1 MKRAVIIYGAPGAGK
16 GTQAN
21 LLSAAKGL
29 IHFDTGKFLELIV
42 HDKDEQK
49 DPEIKKEAKLFDT
62 GKLLSPTWV
71 LKIVKEK
78 TGEIAKAGFGVV
90 YSGSPR
96 TLYEAFGS
104 IYDPDSGEKIPSMT
118 GKSDKSAVGLPAVA
132 SAEVGGLIE
141 FLESAYGKKNISIIL
156 LKVKSASSIRRNSNR
171 KICSACGTVI
181 MYNDTTH
188 HHTTCPVC
196 GGHLRKRT
204 LDDPEVIKAR
214 LIEYEKRT
222 APIIK
227 EIKKLGYKVNEI
239 DGEPAPYKVHEVIRK
254 KLKI

>member
-1 MKRAVIIYGAPGAGK
+1 MAKKAVIIYGAPGAGK

-42 HDKDEQK
+42 HDTDAQK

-78 TGEIAKAGFGVV
+78 TGEIAKAGFSVV

-104 IYDPDSGEKIPSMT
+104 MYDPDSGKKVNA
-118 GKSDKSAVGLPAVA
+118 KSST
-132 SAEVGGLIE
+132 GGLIA
-141 FLESAYGKKNISIIL
+141 FLEDIYGKKNISVIL
-156 LKVKSASSIRRNSNR
+156 LKVKSASSIQRNSNR

-196 GGHLRKRT
+196 GGHLRRRT

-222 APIIK
+222 APIIS
-227 EIKKLGYKVNEI
+227 EIKKRGYKVNEI
-239 DGEPAPYKVHEVIRK
+239 DGEPAPYKVHEIIRK

>member
-1 MKRAVIIYGAPGAGK
+1 MKKAVIIYGAPGAGK

-42 HDKDEQK
+42 HDEDKQK
-49 DPEIKKEAKLFDT
+49 NPEIKKEAKLFDT

-78 TGEIAKAGFGVV
+78 TGEIAKAGFSVV

-104 IYDPDSGEKIPSMT
+104 MYDPDSGEKTSP
-118 GKSDKSAVGLPAVA
+118 KSST
-132 SAEVGGLIE
+132 GGLIA
-141 FLESAYGKKNISIIL
+141 FLENVYGKKNISVIL
-156 LKVKSASSIRRNSNR
+156 LKVKSASSIQRNSNR

-222 APIIK
+222 APIIS
-227 EIKKLGYKVNEI
+227 EIKKRGYKVNEI
-239 DGEPAPYKVHEVIRK
+239 DGEPAPYEVHKKVI
-254 KLKI
+254 KLLNR

>member
-1 MKRAVIIYGAPGAGK
+1 MKKVVIIYGAPGAGK

-42 HDKDEQK
+42 HDKDAQK

-104 IYDPDSGEKIPSMT
+104 MYDPDSAEKIAV
-118 GKSDKSAVGLPAVA
+118 KSSTP
-132 SAEVGGLIE
+132 GLISS
-141 FLESAYGKKNISIIL
+141 LEEIYGKKNISVVL
-156 LKVKSASSIRRNSNR
+156 LKVKSASSVQRNSNR
-171 KICSACGTVI
+171 KICSVCGIAI

-196 GGHLRKRT
+196 GGQLRKRT
-204 LDDPEVIKAR
+204 LDDPEVIKVR
-214 LIEYEKRT
+214 LKEYEKRT
-222 APIIK
+222 EPIVK
-227 EIKKLGYKVNEI
+227 ELKKQGYKIHEI

>member
-1 MKRAVIIYGAPGAGK
+1 MAKRAVIIYGAPGAGK

-29 IHFDTGKFLELIV
+29 IHFDTGKFLEQIV
-42 HDKDEQK
+42 HDSDEQK
-49 DPEIKKEAKLFDT
+49 DPRPEGTRLAQLNWAAEIKKEAKLFDT

-78 TGEIAKAGFGVV
+78 TGEIAKAGFSVV

-104 IYDPDSGEKIPSMT
+104 MYDPDSGEKTSPTSST
-118 GKSDKSAVGLPAVA
+118 
-132 SAEVGGLIE
+132 GGLIA
-141 FLESAYGKKNISIIL
+141 FLEDVYGKKNISVVL
-156 LKVKSASSIRRNSNR
+156 LKVKSASSIQRNSNR

-222 APIIK
+222 APIIS
-227 EIKKLGYKVNEI
+227 EIKKRGYKVNEI